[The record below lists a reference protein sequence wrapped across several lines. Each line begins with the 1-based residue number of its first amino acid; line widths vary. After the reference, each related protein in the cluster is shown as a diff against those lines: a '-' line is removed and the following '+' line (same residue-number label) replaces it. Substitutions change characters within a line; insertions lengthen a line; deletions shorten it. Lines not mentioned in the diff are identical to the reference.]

1 MFDEYCLAVMSIDFS
16 LSPVDGKKKEET
28 KLAKRGRSKNSVGN
42 GNGLETRAGLGAEL
56 WKAADI
62 LRGAVSPDK
71 YDVYVL
77 PLLFYKRLSDVYVD
91 EYEKAL
97 AEFGD
102 DATARRD
109 IFHRFLMPAGC
120 LWEDLR
126 KVSVDVGGR
135 LNSILAEIAQA
146 NHKLDRVINR
156 TDFNDSNQLP
166 EERLIRLIELF
177 SQFNLSIGNVSPD
190 MLGEA
195 YEYLLKKFNEVAPTR
210 VGEFYTPREVIQ
222 VLVGCLVP
230 VEGMSVYDPCVG
242 SGGML
247 IEASRFVEA
256 HDGDPR
262 QLFLFG
268 QELNDDTA
276 AMAKMNMFLHSL
288 EAEIEQGDTFVNP
301 KFLAE
306 AGELR
311 KFDLVLANPMWNQSG
326 FVQYQEDDQFGRFKY
341 GVTTNSSADWG
352 WIQHMLASLD
362 SDGRMG
368 IVLDQGALFRGG
380 AEGKIRKAVL
390 KDDLVECVVALP
402 EKLFYNTGAP
412 GCLIFLNKA
421 KPEKRMG
428 KVLFIYAAKEYDKL
442 SNMNQLQSDHIN
454 HIIEMYHGYVDSDKY
469 SRVVEFSEV
478 KENDYNLSVTRY
490 VDIFDQPEP
499 VDIQQVWNQLKTLEK
514 QRQETT
520 VKLETYLRELRYE
533 F

>member
-1 MFDEYCLAVMSIDFS
+1 MSIDFT
-16 LSPVDGKKKEET
+16 LSPVDDKKKEDKEMS
-28 KLAKRGRSKNSVGN
+28 RSKNNKVKK
-42 GNGLETRAGLGAEL
+42 GNGLETRAGLGVEL

-97 AEFGD
+97 AEFKD
-102 DATARRD
+102 EEIAKSEM
-109 IFHRFLMPAGC
+109 FHRVVMPEGC

-135 LNSILAEIAQA
+135 LNGILAEIAQA
-146 NHKLDRVINR
+146 NPELDRVINR
-156 TDFNDSNQLP
+156 TDFNDSTQIP
-166 EERLIRLIELF
+166 EERLLRLIELF
-177 SQFNLSIGNVSPD
+177 SRHNLSNGNVSPD
-190 MLGEA
+190 MLGDS

-210 VGEFYTPREVIQ
+210 AGEFYTPREVIQ

-230 VEGMSVYDPCVG
+230 EEGMSVYDPCVG

-247 IEASRFVEA
+247 IEASKFVED
-256 HDGDPR
+256 HGGDPR

-288 EAEIEQGDTFVNP
+288 EAEIVQGDTFVNP
-301 KFLAE
+301 KFLTE
-306 AGELR
+306 SGELR
-311 KFDLVLANPMWNQSG
+311 EFDLVLANPMWNQKG
-326 FVQYQEDDQFGRFKY
+326 FKAYQEDDQFGRFKY

-352 WIQHMLASLD
+352 WIQHMLASLKH
-362 SDGRMG
+362 DGRMG

-380 AEGKIRKAVL
+380 AEGKIRQAVL
-390 KDDLVECVVALP
+390 REDLIECIVALP

-421 KPEKRMG
+421 KSEERRG
-428 KVLFIYAAKEYDKL
+428 KVLFIYAAEEYDKL
-442 SNMNQLQSDHIN
+442 SNMNQLQPVN
-454 HIIEMYHGYVDSDKY
+454 IERIVETYQDYVDSDKY
-469 SRVVEFSEV
+469 SRVVELSEV

-490 VDIFDQPEP
+490 VDIFDPPEP
-499 VDIQQVWNQLKTLEK
+499 IDIQKVWNKLKKLEK
-514 QRQETT
+514 QRKETT
-520 VKLETYLRELRYE
+520 QKLETYLKELGYE
-533 F
+533 H